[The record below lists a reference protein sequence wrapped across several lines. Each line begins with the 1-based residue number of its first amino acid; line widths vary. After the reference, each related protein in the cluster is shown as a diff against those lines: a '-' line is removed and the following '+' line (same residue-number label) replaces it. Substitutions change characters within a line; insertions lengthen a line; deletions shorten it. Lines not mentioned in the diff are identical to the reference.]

1 VKEGFGNIMK
11 KIAIVIADLGADGG
25 AEKVAADLADTFSDR
40 GYEVSIITFI
50 SSKAGMSSY
59 KVKAKV
65 IPLDIPERQGGFFIQ
80 LAILLYRAWCFR
92 KVFRQERFDHI
103 FSFLEAANVPSVL
116 ASAKA
121 VLSVHLDPG
130 VMTRSEWF
138 AFRWLYPRA
147 KGVIAVSRQ
156 MQELLETGAH
166 LKNVKCIYNPVNGHL
181 IQQKAKESITI
192 EGNFI
197 LAVGRLERQK
207 RFDLLIAAFA
217 RSQAQTDCQLLILGQ
232 GSLREALA
240 QQISA
245 LGMENR
251 IILAGLDSNPYKY
264 MAKAEFL
271 VMSSDYEGYPLVL
284 IEALSLGCPIVSTD
298 CPTGPREIVRHGKNG
313 LLVEKGNVDAIAA
326 GIDTLFADTAL
337 REQMRLQA
345 PESVRGNDISR
356 VADAWLAV

>member
-1 VKEGFGNIMK
+1 MK
-11 KIAIVIADLGADGG
+11 KIAIVIAELAKGGG
-25 AEKVAADLADTFSDR
+25 AEKVAADLADAFSDL
-40 GYEVSIITFI
+40 GYEVSILTFVGL
-50 SSKAGMSSY
+50 KAGESRY
-59 KVKAKV
+59 EVKAKIV
-65 IPLDIPERQGGFFIQ
+65 PLDIPERPGGFFIQ
-80 LAILLYRAWCFR
+80 LAILLYRAWRFR
-92 KVFRQERFDHI
+92 KIFRQQRFDHI
-103 FSFLEAANVPSVL
+103 FSFLEAANVPCVL
-116 ASAKA
+116 ASPKA

-181 IQQKAKESITI
+181 IRQKAVESISI
-192 EGNFI
+192 DGKFI
-197 LAVGRLERQK
+197 LAVGRLEHQK

-217 RSQAQTDCQLLILGQ
+217 RTQAQTDCQLVILGQ

-251 IILAGLDSNPYKY
+251 ITLAGLDSNPYKY

-298 CPTGPREIVRHGKNG
+298 CPTGPREIVQHGKNG
-313 LLVEKGNVDAIAA
+313 LLVEKGNADAIAA
-326 GIDTLFADTAL
+326 GIDTLFHDVAL

-345 PESVRGNDISR
+345 PESVRGNDISS